1 MTKTATERT
10 VGKTPKSQTYH
21 YLSDDQMKSL
31 CGTLNNRITFT
42 ADITTT
48 LTQNEAE
55 QRGYSLCQL
64 CADYDE

>member
-1 MTKTATERT
+1 MTETATERT
-10 VGKTPKSQTYH
+10 VGKTSKSQTYH

-31 CGTLNNRITFT
+31 CGTVNNRIVFT

-48 LTQNEAE
+48 LTQSDAE
-55 QRGYSLCQL
+55 QRDYSLCRL

>member
-1 MTKTATERT
+1 MTKTATERI
-10 VGKTPKSQTYH
+10 VGKTSQSQTYH
-21 YLSDDQMKSL
+21 YLSTNQMKSL

-48 LTQNEAE
+48 LTQTEAE

-64 CADYDE
+64 CADYDA

>member
-1 MTKTATERT
+1 MTETATERT
-10 VGKTPKSQTYH
+10 VGKTSQSNTYH
-21 YLSDDQMKSL
+21 YLSADQMKSL
-31 CGTLNNRITFT
+31 CGTVNNRITFT

-48 LTQNEAE
+48 LTQSNAE